1 MPSAKR
7 SPITYAPAFGGGIF
21 RPKSAVDSDLALL
34 DPEADADQSPDSAP
48 EAPLESVSTVAS
60 SQPELPREKQPQK
73 TRRTSKHSDASKLA
87 NTRASNPAS
96 TLASKVVSEQ
106 AHTHA
111 GAAPIGP
118 VTMEMIRRVVKE
130 PGREVTYVRLSPE
143 EKAQLSDVVYAFKR
157 RGQKITE
164 TEISRLAV
172 NYILADY
179 NEYGEESLLARL
191 AASLRA

>member
-1 MPSAKR
+1 MTIARFTAAKSSTTSTNFARRRSYRCSIPLSSRLFAFTRRPTNGPHLSSSTLNSKERRHTSKSPRRWSMPSAKR

-87 NTRASNPAS
+87 NTRASNPA
-96 TLASKVVSEQ
+96 
-106 AHTHA
+106 
-111 GAAPIGP
+111 
-118 VTMEMIRRVVKE
+118 
-130 PGREVTYVRLSPE
+130 
-143 EKAQLSDVVYAFKR
+143 
-157 RGQKITE
+157 
-164 TEISRLAV
+164 
-172 NYILADY
+172 
-179 NEYGEESLLARL
+179 
-191 AASLRA
+191 